1 MTLIKPAQNCWI
13 IVTPTICQGDVP
25 AYWGEG
31 DKPITYATE
40 REAWKEVADTQIMML
55 QNFIDDEDCDEDEV
69 PEFEVEDYVI
79 ACNVHPD
86 GVITTDHGV
95 FFDPKT
101 LSKYG
106 R

>member
-1 MTLIKPAQNCWI
+1 MSPSPQSSSVDGAS
-13 IVTPTICQGDVP
+13 
-25 AYWGEG
+25 
-31 DKPITYATE
+31 
-40 REAWKEVADTQIMML
+40 TQALASILSDIGASELL
-55 QNFIDDEDCDEDEV
+55 QNFIDDEDCDEV

-101 LSKYG
+101 LSK
-106 R
+106 